1 MKNIIYFVDKTTLIM
16 SLIYL
21 NRLRAGMTAR
31 RRKNSKWAWL
41 SYRDCSTVRVQNR
54 PTLVQYTAH
63 VHIMH
68 DGCMTVRIYD
78 NYIKC
83 KYASCTV
90 QYDSCTVCCA
100 NMTVVQYAV

>member
-1 MKNIIYFVDKTTLIM
+1 M

-21 NRLRAGMTAR
+21 NILRAGMTAR

-63 VHIMH
+63 VHIMREPPYLL
-68 DGCMTVRIYD
+68 GILRLT
-78 NYIKC
+78 KGGQT
-83 KYASCTV
+83 KKTSCLK
-90 QYDSCTVCCA
+90 Q
-100 NMTVVQYAV
+100 N

>member
-54 PTLVQYTAH
+54 PTLLYRS
-63 VHIMH
+63 VHLYPIRRMREPLPH
-68 DGCMTVRIYD
+68 RHT
-78 NYIKC
+78 
-83 KYASCTV
+83 
-90 QYDSCTVCCA
+90 
-100 NMTVVQYAV
+100 